1 LREMV
6 SNAVRAEVGGSRRA
20 TLVSG
25 RKIAAWWSGAGRN
38 GVASHAFHRF
48 PPQPIAP
55 MNRAF
60 VSAQNTS
67 AITAACMM
75 TRKDIFSDLNG
86 FDENLPGNFNDVD
99 FCLRLRECGWL
110 IVWTPYAN
118 LIHHESATR
127 GHDTHARDREGLF
140 RDASYM
146 EKKWS
151 AQILRDPYYS
161 PNLSLHSRGFD
172 LAFPPRWENEA
183 AITEAD

>member
-1 LREMV
+1 MRFWRSSTTTLKRRNETGCARW
-6 SNAVRAEVGGSRRA
+6 SATPSARRWGAVGAR
-20 TLVSG
+20 LWYPDG
-25 RKIAAWWSGAGRN
+25 RLQHG

-67 AITAACMM
+67 AITAACMV
-75 TRKDIFSDLNG
+75 TRKDIFSDLDG

-99 FCLRLRECGWL
+99 FCLRLREGGWL

-146 EKKWS
+146 EKKCS
-151 AQILRDPYYS
+151 AQILRDPYYTS
-161 PNLSLHSRGFD
+161 FARF
-172 LAFPPRWENEA
+172 
-183 AITEAD
+183 